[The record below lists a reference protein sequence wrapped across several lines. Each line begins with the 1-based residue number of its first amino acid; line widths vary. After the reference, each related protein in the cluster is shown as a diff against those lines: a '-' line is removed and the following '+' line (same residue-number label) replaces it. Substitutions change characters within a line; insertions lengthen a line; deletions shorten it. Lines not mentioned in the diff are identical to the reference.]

1 MDTLALLQHSWQRAW
16 RGAGARGDGEDL
28 REALLARYRETQRH
42 YHTLQHLAECLRL
55 FDGVLP
61 LARQPAAVELGLWF
75 HDAIYEVR
83 SSRNEEASADWA
95 RDSLRSAGVS
105 ADTAACVHALVLATR
120 HTAQPQ
126 DADEQL
132 LVDIDLSILG
142 AGRERF
148 DEYERQIR
156 AEYAFV
162 PGFLFNLKRRQILRA
177 FLDRPRIYATDHFHA
192 ALEPAARDN
201 LRRAIGG

>member
-1 MDTLALLQHSWQRAW
+1 MHDLLELSWQRAW
-16 RGAGARGDGEDL
+16 SGAGARGDGQSWRD
-28 REALLARYRETQRH
+28 ALLARYREPQRH
-42 YHTLQHLAECLRL
+42 YHTLQHLAECLAL
-55 FDGVLP
+55 FDGAIG

-75 HDAIYEVR
+75 HDAIYDVK

-95 RDSLRSAGVS
+95 REVLLGAGV
-105 ADTAACVHALVLATR
+105 AAGFAERVHALVLATR
-120 HTAQPQ
+120 HTAQPE

-142 AGRERF
+142 ATRERF

-162 PGFLFNLKRRQILRA
+162 PGFLFNLKRRQILRS
-177 FLDRPRIYATDHFHA
+177 FLDRPRIYATGHFHA
-192 ALEPAARDN
+192 RLEQAARVN
-201 LRRAIGG
+201 LTRALG